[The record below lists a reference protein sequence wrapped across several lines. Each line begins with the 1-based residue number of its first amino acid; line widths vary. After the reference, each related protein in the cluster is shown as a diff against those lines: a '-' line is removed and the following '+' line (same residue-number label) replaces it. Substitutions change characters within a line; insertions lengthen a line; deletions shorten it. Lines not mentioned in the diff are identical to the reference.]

1 MIQKELPVKGAGHAF
16 VAQGDQRIIVQLL
29 QRKVLAGKGSKGPA
43 AHKHLIK
50 GLQLHHFQA
59 AFHLGRG
66 GDDGKIHLAVF
77 HGLQSLRRGVVG
89 DAQADAGIVRVEGA
103 QLFCKVDV
111 QRSFGS
117 ADADR
122 TVFQRG
128 AGAQLFFCILDL
140 HRRRCNAGVK
150 QFTLRGKGNA
160 AVGADEQHAIQLAFQ
175 PVHRVGDV
183 GLVVAQHPRGF
194 GEILIFRDIIKDFV
208 IFPVHI
214 HGGVP
219 SFMSISYRD
228 HVQDTFYTFS
238 AC

>member
-1 MIQKELPVKGAGHAF
+1 MM
-16 VAQGDQRIIVQLL
+16 
-29 QRKVLAGKGSKGPA
+29 
-43 AHKHLIK
+43 
-50 GLQLHHFQA
+50 
-59 AFHLGRG
+59 
-66 GDDGKIHLAVF
+66 
-77 HGLQSLRRGVVG
+77 VVG

-140 HRRRCNAGVK
+140 NRRRCNAGVK
-150 QFTLRGKGNA
+150 QFTLR
-160 AVGADEQHAIQLAFQ
+160 
-175 PVHRVGDV
+175 GDV

-219 SFMSISYRD
+219 SFMSILYRD

-238 AC
+238 TC